1 LQRIEYGVN
10 IYPTQVSINMPNS
23 RARTPAAL
31 LKRQN
36 IQKAYISNNNRAK
49 TPRKNSARGTRR
61 SQKSISQ
68 DKKIDQT
75 IVNIGEAIRKLNS
88 QLSEFVT
95 KTYLNTRLA
104 ELEQKTLNRFGE
116 SESQRLQ
123 NQLNTIQQPRKTF
136 QRQASSDSGF
146 SFASADLFEHR
157 SPANKNKLT

>member
-1 LQRIEYGVN
+1 MMKI
-10 IYPTQVSINMPNS
+10 
-23 RARTPAAL
+23 RAKAPVQI
-31 LKRQN
+31 KGN
-36 IQKAYISNNNRAK
+36 KIQKAYVGNNNRAKPTTAK

-61 SQKSISQ
+61 SQKSIDQ

-75 IVNIGEAIRKLNS
+75 IVDIGAAIRKLDR

-95 KTYLNTRLA
+95 KNDLDARLA

-116 SESQRLQ
+116 SESQRLH
-123 NQLNTIQQPRKTF
+123 NQLNAIQQPRKTF

-157 SPANKNKLT
+157 SPANKNKLTSKNK